1 MSPVSNVQEFKTLDI
16 SRAMR
21 CANAAKLAYSEA
33 ETLKE
38 TSEQLDL
45 NGCDL
50 ALIEKRNHAAV
61 VVDCDR
67 FSIFAF
73 RGTELDDLEV
83 LLTDA
88 SIRPVAI
95 SFGEVHQGFW
105 EGSQLFVEELHQFHA
120 NKRNRTLYLTGHS
133 MGGAMACLAAVIL
146 DSALDGVYTFA
157 QPPTG
162 TREFGDQYIA
172 RFGSS
177 YHRIINVLDDVPKV
191 PIPFVNASRAIRPM
205 GSAIELYR
213 NGEMRSGPSLWL
225 TIMDRWA
232 AARRPSKRY
241 KFVLHSMDEHLRRLR
256 LAQNAA

>member
-1 MSPVSNVQEFKTLDI
+1 MLEI
-16 SRAMR
+16 SQAMR
-21 CANAAKLAYSEA
+21 CANAAKFAYSQA

-38 TSEQLDL
+38 TGTQLDL
-45 NGCDL
+45 DDCDV

-61 VVDCDR
+61 VIDCER

-73 RGTELDDLEV
+73 RGTELNDLED

-88 SIRPVAI
+88 SIRPIEI

-105 EGSQLFVEELHQFHA
+105 EASQLFVEELHQFQA
-120 NKRNRTLYLTGHS
+120 NKRDRDLYLTGHS
-133 MGGAMACLAAVIL
+133 MGGAMACLASVIL
-146 DSALDGVYTFA
+146 DSALNGVYTFA

-191 PIPFVNASRAIRPM
+191 PIPFLNTTRAIRPM
-205 GSAIELYR
+205 GPAFELYR
-213 NGEMRSGPSLWL
+213 NGQLRSEPSFWL

-232 AARRPSKRY
+232 AARHPSQRY